1 MAFETK
7 DTLNPRKVIEFVMA
21 AHHDLEAME
30 KLLEEDPRLVNASMD
45 VGNGDWESGLD
56 AAAHMGR
63 KDIAEVLIDNGA
75 RLDFLYLM
83 AMLDEVDL
91 VKAILARF
99 PSAKDT
105 PGVHGFSLRQF
116 AERGKAKQ
124 VLAYLD
130 SLDEAN

>member
-1 MAFETK
+1 MAFVTK
-7 DTLNPRKVIEFVMA
+7 DTVNPRKVIEFVMA

-63 KDIAEVLIDNGA
+63 KDIADVLIDNGA

-91 VKAILARF
+91 VKAILERF
-99 PSAKDT
+99 PSTKDT

-116 AERGKAKQ
+116 AERGKAEQ

-130 SLDEAN
+130 SLDEAD